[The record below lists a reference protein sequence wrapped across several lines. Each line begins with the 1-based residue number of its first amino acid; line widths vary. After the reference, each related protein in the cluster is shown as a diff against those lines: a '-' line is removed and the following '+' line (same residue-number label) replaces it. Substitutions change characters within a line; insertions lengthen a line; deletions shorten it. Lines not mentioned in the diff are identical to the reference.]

1 MDAMTKLK
9 LEKALK
15 KDINREG
22 IKEEREKKR
31 LEESR
36 VKIKTAQRQG
46 KKQVTLVSGL
56 HHFSKKSV

>member
-1 MDAMTKLK
+1 MTKLK

-36 VKIKTAQRQG
+36 VKIKTAYYLR
-46 KKQVTLVSGL
+46 KCLL
-56 HHFSKKSV
+56 